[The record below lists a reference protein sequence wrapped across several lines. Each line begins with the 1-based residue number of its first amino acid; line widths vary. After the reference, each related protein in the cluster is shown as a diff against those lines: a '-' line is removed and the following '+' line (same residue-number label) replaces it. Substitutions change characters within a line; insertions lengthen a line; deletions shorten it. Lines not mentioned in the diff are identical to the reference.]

1 LRRSLPFIGWE
12 IALLHCIRSAVQVSG
27 GRTPPSQRHDHL
39 MNQIKFLEPPTFSE
53 ASALLAE
60 HGDDA
65 KVIAGGVSV
74 TLMLQQKLI
83 APSVLVSLGRISDGD
98 FVRLESDGLHIGALA
113 NIHDLERS
121 QIVRGF
127 CPALAKAFS
136 VVGNVRVRNQATLGG
151 NLSGA
156 DYAADPP
163 SMLMALGA
171 RVQAV
176 GPDGKRE
183 IPLSEFFLGFYTT
196 ALEPTE
202 ILTEIIIPKPARA
215 AYFKYTS
222 ISAEGRPCVAVGVA
236 ADFDSG
242 LCKDL
247 RIAVGAAVETPQQI
261 ESAEAMAHGSVL
273 TDELV
278 AAIAN
283 EYSLRLEPLTDV
295 RGSAWYRK
303 EMIRVFVK
311 RALDEVRNGDR

>member
-1 LRRSLPFIGWE
+1 
-12 IALLHCIRSAVQVSG
+12 
-27 GRTPPSQRHDHL
+27 
-39 MNQIKFLEPPTFSE
+39 MNQIKFLEPTTFSE

-98 FVRLESDGLHIGALA
+98 FIRLESDGLHIGALA
-113 NIHDLERS
+113 KLHDLERS
-121 QIVRGF
+121 QIVRKF
-127 CPALAKAFS
+127 CPALAHTFS

-151 NLSGA
+151 NLSAA

-163 SMLMALGA
+163 TMLTALDA
-171 RVQAV
+171 RVQV
-176 GPDGKRE
+176 QGPEKKRA
-183 IPLSEFFLGFYTT
+183 IPLHEFFLGFYTT

-202 ILTEIIIPKPARA
+202 ILTEIIIPQPARA

-247 RIAVGAAVETPQQI
+247 RIAVGAAVETPQRI
-261 ESAEAMAHGSVL
+261 ESAEAMARGQTL

-283 EYSLRLEPLTDV
+283 EYSLTLDPLTDV
-295 RGSAWYRK
+295 RGSAWYRR

-311 RALDEVRNGDR
+311 RALEEVRNGNR

>member
-1 LRRSLPFIGWE
+1 MS
-12 IALLHCIRSAVQVSG
+12 
-27 GRTPPSQRHDHL
+27 
-39 MNQIKFLEPPTFSE
+39 IKFLEPASFSE
-53 ASALLAE
+53 AIALLVE

-83 APSVLVSLGRISDGD
+83 ALSVLVSLGRIGGGD
-98 FVRLESDGLHIGALA
+98 FIRLASDGLHIGALA
-113 NIHDLERS
+113 KLHDLERS
-121 QIVRGF
+121 QTVREF
-127 CPALAKAFS
+127 CPALAHAFS

-151 NLSGA
+151 NLSAA

-163 SMLMALGA
+163 AMLTALDA
-171 RVQAV
+171 RAQVQ
-176 GPDGKRE
+176 GPSAKRE

-222 ISAEGRPCVAVGVA
+222 ISAEGRPCLAVGAA
-236 ADFDSG
+236 ADFDSDKKC
-242 LCKDL
+242 LDL
-247 RIAVGAAVETPQQI
+247 KIAIGAAVETPQRVK
-261 ESAEAMAHGSVL
+261 EAEVMAHGSIL
-273 TDELV
+273 TDELI

-283 EYSLRLEPLTDV
+283 EYSLKLDPLTDV
-295 RGSAWYRK
+295 RGSAWYRR

-311 RALDEVRNGDR
+311 RALQEVRG